1 MSQPNNTIG
10 KEKMETIK
18 RITVP
23 LVYCDYIAL
32 VIKEAI
38 TQEATTPDSL
48 LAGCGRVRFDLG
60 EDGSFASTTKFINCA
75 DVNGRLYEIT
85 VKEVTK

>member
-1 MSQPNNTIG
+1 
-10 KEKMETIK
+10 METLKKIM
-18 RITVP
+18 VP

-38 TQEATTPDSL
+38 TQEATQPGSL

-60 EDGSFASTTKFINCA
+60 EDGSFVSTTKFINVA

>member
-1 MSQPNNTIG
+1 
-10 KEKMETIK
+10 METIK
-18 RITVP
+18 KIMVP

-32 VIKEAI
+32 VINEAI
-38 TQEATTPDSL
+38 NKDITRHESL
-48 LAGCGRVRFDLG
+48 IAGCGRVRFDLG

-75 DVNGRLYEIT
+75 DINGRLYEII

>member
-1 MSQPNNTIG
+1 
-10 KEKMETIK
+10 METINK
-18 RITVP
+18 LMVP

-32 VIKEAI
+32 VIKEAV
-38 TQEATTPDSL
+38 TQEASQPGSL

>member
-1 MSQPNNTIG
+1 
-10 KEKMETIK
+10 METLK
-18 RITVP
+18 RIMVP

-38 TQEATTPDSL
+38 AQEAPQSDSL
-48 LAGCGRVRFDLG
+48 IAGCGSIRFDLG
-60 EDGSFASTTKFINCA
+60 EDGSFASTTKFMNCA

>member
-1 MSQPNNTIG
+1 
-10 KEKMETIK
+10 METIK
-18 RITVP
+18 QIMVP

-38 TQEATTPDSL
+38 TQEATQPDSL

>member
-1 MSQPNNTIG
+1 
-10 KEKMETIK
+10 METIK
-18 RITVP
+18 RIMVS
-23 LVYCDYIAL
+23 LVYCDYIAM

-38 TQEATTPDSL
+38 AQEATQPGSL

>member
-1 MSQPNNTIG
+1 MFEILNRFAP
-10 KEKMETIK
+10 
-18 RITVP
+18 P

-32 VIKEAI
+32 VIKKAI
-38 TQEATTPDSL
+38 TQDATQPDSL

>member
-1 MSQPNNTIG
+1 MFEILNRFAP
-10 KEKMETIK
+10 
-18 RITVP
+18 P

-32 VIKEAI
+32 VIKKAI
-38 TQEATTPDSL
+38 TQEATQPDSL

>member
-1 MSQPNNTIG
+1 
-10 KEKMETIK
+10 METIK
-18 RITVP
+18 RFTVP

-38 TQEATTPDSL
+38 TQEATQTDSL

>member
-1 MSQPNNTIG
+1 
-10 KEKMETIK
+10 METLK
-18 RITVP
+18 RVTVP

-38 TQEATTPDSL
+38 TQEATQSDSL
-48 LAGCGRVRFDLG
+48 LSGCGRVRFDLG

>member
-1 MSQPNNTIG
+1 
-10 KEKMETIK
+10 METLKKIM
-18 RITVP
+18 VP

-38 TQEATTPDSL
+38 AQEATQSGSL

-60 EDGSFASTTKFINCA
+60 EDGSFASTTKFINVA